1 MNMRNQNKIV
11 KSVKKVKMNKVNF
24 KKLYFKNNQIKL
36 KI

>member
-11 KSVKKVKMNKVNF
+11 KLVKKVKMNKVNF
-24 KKLYFKNNQIKL
+24 KKLNSKNNQIKL